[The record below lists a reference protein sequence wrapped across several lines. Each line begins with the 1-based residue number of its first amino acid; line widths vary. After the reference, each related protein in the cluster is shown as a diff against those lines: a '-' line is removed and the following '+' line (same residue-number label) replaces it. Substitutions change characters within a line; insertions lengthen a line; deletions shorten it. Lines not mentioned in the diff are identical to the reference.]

1 MLLILVNESV
11 IYKCNYNKSFIS
23 MEDKSIELNNNIK
36 IRYLESKGVYNF
48 GRHILVFIH
57 GLGSSD
63 DKWLDPDALTILSYN
78 SC

>member
-1 MLLILVNESV
+1 
-11 IYKCNYNKSFIS
+11 

-36 IRYLESKGVYNF
+36 IRYLESKGDHNF
-48 GRHILVFIH
+48 GKHILVFIH